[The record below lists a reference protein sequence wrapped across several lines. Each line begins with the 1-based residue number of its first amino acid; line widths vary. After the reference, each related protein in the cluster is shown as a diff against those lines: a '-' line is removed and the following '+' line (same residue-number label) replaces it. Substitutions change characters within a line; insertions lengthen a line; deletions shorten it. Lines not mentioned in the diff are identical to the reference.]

1 MTVDP
6 IHQFKINNLVPL
18 FAIHGHEI
26 AFTNSAL
33 FMLIIVLPVQAS
45 GIFILMITDK
55 HGQRLFR

>member
-18 FAIHGHEI
+18 FTIHGHEI

-33 FMLIIVLPVQAS
+33 FMLIIVLLAS
-45 GIFILMITDK
+45 ALLIGGTAAGALVP
-55 HGQRLFR
+55 GRLQ